1 MASNQKRIFNYLMG
15 RLDDLL
21 WQEDEI
27 SKAATLQI
35 IADFGELNDP
45 DFLPVIQSL
54 LEDREKRARL
64 DAETVKALQQVG
76 KLLFTAH
83 RPKP

>member
-1 MASNQKRIFNYLMG
+1 MASNQKRIFNYLLS
-15 RLDDLL
+15 RLEDLL

-27 SKAATLQI
+27 SKAATLQV

-54 LEDREKRARL
+54 LEDPETRARL
-64 DAETVKALQQVG
+64 DADKVKALQQVG
-76 KLLFTAH
+76 KSLFTAH
-83 RPKP
+83 RPK